1 MWSRQQR
8 HEARAEHDGTPN
20 GGPTQSAKKKYQ
32 RARVNSDNRKRPAG
46 KVVAKIDLRTPL
58 SKK

>member
-1 MWSRQQR
+1 MW
-8 HEARAEHDGTPN
+8 
-20 GGPTQSAKKKYQ
+20 K
-32 RARVNSDNRKRPAG
+32 RARIDSDNRKRPAG